1 MRHETL
7 PVAVLVCSLSRV
19 TGLTGKE
26 GRKKSWFVSRYPIT
40 SPEGFSRCLVFS
52 WLPGFGSAS
61 LFGVNLLGERF
72 DWLVCKGEGGAYC
85 HGTYVTR
92 SDWFICS
99 RKWEIR
105 SEFTLSC
112 FAATHTYSCAA

>member
-19 TGLTGKE
+19 TGLTGKD
-26 GRKKSWFVSRYPIT
+26 GRKKSPASSHANPIT

-61 LFGVNLLGERF
+61 LFGVNVPGERA

-85 HGTYVTR
+85 HGTYVAR
-92 SDWFICS
+92 SDWLIV
-99 RKWEIR
+99 R
-105 SEFTLSC
+105 
-112 FAATHTYSCAA
+112 